1 MIYLINV
8 DGETVCTANNLSD
21 AVLAAA
27 GYDGWGA
34 LYRRD
39 DDGRMRLYSSRFH
52 IGNNIYIPRDSD
64 AFFDV
69 SGLLDDDDAM
79 LDVATQIY
87 KRGVFHS
94 RYSNIDIRPEGE
106 RDVD

>member
-1 MIYLINV
+1 MTYIVSV
-8 DGETVCTANNLSD
+8 DGETVCTRDNLSD

-39 DDGRMRLYSSRFH
+39 DDGYMRLYSSQFH

-64 AFFDV
+64 AFFAV
-69 SGLLDDDDAM
+69 SDLSDDSEAM
-79 LDVATQIY
+79 LDVATQVY
-87 KRGVFHS
+87 KSGVLHS
-94 RYSNIDIRPEGE
+94 RYLHIDIHLEGE
-106 RDVD
+106 